1 MSAIG
6 TKQTKNC
13 VRFCV
18 TNGCKAEQGKCVN
31 VTAIQYFLAVCQE
44 GSFTQAARH
53 CGVAQPSLSIAL
65 KRLETELGGRLF
77 QRGPDKAKLT
87 ELGRILRP
95 HFQAIDRSIRDVQR
109 ITKKRSSY
117 SVSPIR
123 IDLRDVKKV
132 DDDQPITD
140 FLIETADQCA
150 LVAKTGRMLVQQ
162 LNSVAGTETL
172 PLSQLSDGG
181 RDLSEYVDRIAQSL
195 LAKAVEV
202 DHERQKRETPS
213 A

>member
-1 MSAIG
+1 M
-6 TKQTKNC
+6 NL
-13 VRFCV
+13 
-18 TNGCKAEQGKCVN
+18 
-31 VTAIQYFLAVCQE
+31 TAIRYFLAVCQE

-77 QRGPDKAKLT
+77 QRGPDKSKLT
-87 ELGRILRP
+87 ELGHILRP
-95 HFQAIDRSIRDVQR
+95 HFQTIDRSVRDVQR
-109 ITKKRSSY
+109 IAEKRSSC
-117 SVSPIR
+117 SVSPLR
-123 IDLRDVKKV
+123 TAPFDLRGVKKV
-132 DDDQPITD
+132 DGDQPITD

-162 LNSVAGTETL
+162 LDAVAGTETL

>member
-1 MSAIG
+1 M
-6 TKQTKNC
+6 NL
-13 VRFCV
+13 
-18 TNGCKAEQGKCVN
+18 
-31 VTAIQYFLAVCQE
+31 TAIRYFLAVCQE

-77 QRGPDKAKLT
+77 QRGPDKSKLT
-87 ELGRILRP
+87 ELGHILRP
-95 HFQAIDRSIRDVQR
+95 HFQTIDRSIRDVQR
-109 ITKKRSSY
+109 ITDKRSSF
-117 SVSPIR
+117 SGSPIR
-123 IDLRDVKKV
+123 TAPFDLRGVKKLG
-132 DDDQPITD
+132 DDQPITD
-140 FLIETADQCA
+140 FLIETADHCA

-162 LNSVAGTETL
+162 LDSVAGTTL

-181 RDLSEYVDRIAQSL
+181 RDLSEYVDRSAQSL

-202 DHERQKRETPS
+202 DHGRQKREIPS